1 MVKYIVKKVVIAVL
15 TVFVLATLTFFLVNL
30 LPGDPFL
37 NDKIPPAIQERQR
50 AYYGLD
56 KPPLEQYLTYMSNLL
71 HGNLGTSLKQVGREV
86 TTIIK
91 DSFPV
96 SAKLGIAAF
105 IVAESIGILFG
116 VLCAQFRGRWPDYV
130 LMVVAVLGIALPT
143 MVLGPLLRYLLA
155 VKLRILPV
163 SGWGT
168 LRQAIMPVL
177 VLSVTS
183 IASSTRSMRASMLAV
198 TTQDY
203 IKTARAKGLSP
214 IKVVLRHQLKNS
226 LVPILT
232 NMGVWL
238 ASIMMGSFVVE
249 SIFLIPGLG
258 KYFVD
263 CVTTLDYPLVMGLTI
278 FYGTFLVTANLIID
292 VLYGIVDPRIRV
304 K

>member
-1 MVKYIVKKVVIAVL
+1 MLKYVLKKVGIAIL
-15 TVFVLATLTFFLVNL
+15 TVFVLATITFFLVKL

-37 NDKIPPAIQERQR
+37 NDKVPQKVQDLQR

-56 KPPLEQYLTYMSNLL
+56 KPVVEQYFVYMNNLL
-71 HGNLGTSLKQVGREV
+71 HGELGTSLKQVGRNV
-86 TTIIK
+86 KDIIK

-96 SAKLGIAAF
+96 SASLGLSSF
-105 IVAESIGILFG
+105 LLSQLIGILFG
-116 VLCAQFRGRWPDYV
+116 ILCAQFKDKLPDYI
-130 LMVVAVLGIALPT
+130 LMIVAILGIALPS
-143 MVLGPLLRYLLA
+143 MVLGPILRHYFG
-155 VKLRILPV
+155 VKLMWLPVAGWGSFKQTILPV
-163 SGWGT
+163 IVLAMSGVAG
-168 LRQAIMPVL
+168 
-177 VLSVTS
+177 
-183 IASSTRSMRASMLAV
+183 STRSMRASMLAV

-226 LVPILT
+226 LVPIISNL
-232 NMGVWL
+232 GVAL
-238 ASIMMGSFVVE
+238 ASVMMGSFVVE

-278 FYGTFLVTANLIID
+278 FYGTFLVVANLLID
-292 VLYGIVDPRIRV
+292 ILYGLLDPRIRV

>member
-1 MVKYIVKKVVIAVL
+1 MVKYIAKKVLIAVL
-15 TVFVLATLTFFLVNL
+15 TVFVLATLTFFLVKL

-37 NDKIPPAIQERQR
+37 NDKIPVAVQERQR

-56 KPPLEQYLTYMSNLL
+56 KPILQQYLTYMSNLL
-71 HGNLGTSLKQVGREV
+71 HGDLGTSLKQVGRGV

-91 DSFPV
+91 ETFPI
-96 SAKLGIAAF
+96 SASLGIAAF
-105 IVAESIGILFG
+105 VVAELIGILFG
-116 VLCAQFRGRWPDYV
+116 ILCAQFRGRWPDYV
-130 LMVVAVLGIALPT
+130 LMIVAVLGIALPS

-168 LRQAIMPVL
+168 LRQSIMPVL
-177 VLSVTS
+177 VLSISS

-203 IKTARAKGLSP
+203 VKTARSKGLSP

-249 SIFLIPGLG
+249 SIFRIPGLG

>member
-1 MVKYIVKKVVIAVL
+1 MLKYVFKKVGIAIL
-15 TVFVLATLTFFLVNL
+15 TVFVLATITFFLVKL

-37 NDKIPPAIQERQR
+37 NDKVPQKVQDLQR

-56 KPPLEQYLTYMSNLL
+56 KPVVEQYFVYMNNLL
-71 HGNLGTSLKQVGREV
+71 HGELGTSLKQVGRNVED
-86 TTIIK
+86 IIK

-96 SAKLGIAAF
+96 SASLGLSSF
-105 IVAESIGILFG
+105 LLSQLIGILFG
-116 VLCAQFRGRWPDYV
+116 ILCAQFKDKLPDYI
-130 LMVVAVLGIALPT
+130 LMIIAILGIALPS
-143 MVLGPLLRYLLA
+143 MVLGPILRHYFG
-155 VKLRILPV
+155 VKLMWLPVAGWGSFKQTILPV
-163 SGWGT
+163 IVLAMSGVAG
-168 LRQAIMPVL
+168 
-177 VLSVTS
+177 
-183 IASSTRSMRASMLAV
+183 STRSMRASMLAV

-226 LVPILT
+226 LVPIIS
-232 NMGVWL
+232 NFGVAL
-238 ASIMMGSFVVE
+238 ASVMMGSFVVE

-278 FYGTFLVTANLIID
+278 FYGTFLVVANLLID
-292 VLYGIVDPRIRV
+292 ILYGLLDPRIRV

>member
-1 MVKYIVKKVVIAVL
+1 MLKYVLKKVGIAIL
-15 TVFVLATLTFFLVNL
+15 TVFVLATITFFLVKL

-37 NDKIPPAIQERQR
+37 NDKVPQKVQDLQR

-56 KPPLEQYLTYMSNLL
+56 KPVVEQYFVYMNNLL
-71 HGNLGTSLKQVGREV
+71 HGDLGTSLKKVGRSV
-86 TTIIK
+86 GDIIR

-96 SAKLGIAAF
+96 SASLGLTSF
-105 IVAESIGILFG
+105 LLSQMIGILFG
-116 VLCAQFRGRWPDYV
+116 ILCAQFKDKLPDYI
-130 LMVVAVLGIALPT
+130 LMIVAILGIALPS
-143 MVLGPLLRYLLA
+143 MVLGPILRHYFG
-155 VKLRILPV
+155 VKLMWLPVAGWGSFKQTILPV
-163 SGWGT
+163 IVLAMSGVAG
-168 LRQAIMPVL
+168 
-177 VLSVTS
+177 
-183 IASSTRSMRASMLAV
+183 STRSMRASMLAV

-226 LVPILT
+226 LVPIISNL
-232 NMGVWL
+232 GVAL
-238 ASIMMGSFVVE
+238 ASVMMGSFVVE

-278 FYGTFLVTANLIID
+278 FYGTFLVTANLLID
-292 VLYGIVDPRIRV
+292 ILYGLLDPRIRV

>member
-1 MVKYIVKKVVIAVL
+1 MLKYVLKKVGIAIL
-15 TVFVLATLTFFLVNL
+15 TVFVLATITFFLVKL

-37 NDKIPPAIQERQR
+37 NDKVPQKVQDLQR

-56 KPPLEQYLTYMSNLL
+56 KPVVEQYFVYMNNLL
-71 HGNLGTSLKQVGREV
+71 HGELGTSLKQVGRNVED
-86 TTIIK
+86 IIK

-96 SAKLGIAAF
+96 SASLGLSSF
-105 IVAESIGILFG
+105 LLSQLIGILFG
-116 VLCAQFRGRWPDYV
+116 ILCAQFKDKLPDYI
-130 LMVVAVLGIALPT
+130 LMIIAILGIALPS
-143 MVLGPLLRYLLA
+143 MVLGPILRHYFG
-155 VKLRILPV
+155 VKLMWLPVAGWGSFKQTILPV
-163 SGWGT
+163 IVLAMSGVAG
-168 LRQAIMPVL
+168 
-177 VLSVTS
+177 
-183 IASSTRSMRASMLAV
+183 STRSMRASMLAV

-226 LVPILT
+226 LVPIIS
-232 NMGVWL
+232 NFGVAL
-238 ASIMMGSFVVE
+238 ASVMMGSFVVE

-278 FYGTFLVTANLIID
+278 FYGTFLVVANLLID
-292 VLYGIVDPRIRV
+292 ILYGLLDPRIRV

>member
-1 MVKYIVKKVVIAVL
+1 MLKYVLKKVGIAIL
-15 TVFVLATLTFFLVNL
+15 TVFVLATITFFLVKL

-37 NDKIPPAIQERQR
+37 NDKVPQKVQDLQR

-56 KPPLEQYLTYMSNLL
+56 KPVVEQYFVYMNNLL
-71 HGNLGTSLKQVGREV
+71 HGELGTSLKQVGRNVED
-86 TTIIK
+86 IIK

-96 SAKLGIAAF
+96 SASLGLSSF
-105 IVAESIGILFG
+105 LLSQLIGILFG
-116 VLCAQFRGRWPDYV
+116 ILCAQFKDKLPDYI
-130 LMVVAVLGIALPT
+130 LMIIAILGIALPSL
-143 MVLGPLLRYLLA
+143 VLGPILRHYFG
-155 VKLRILPV
+155 VKLMWLPVAGWGSFKQTILPV
-163 SGWGT
+163 IVLAMSGVAG
-168 LRQAIMPVL
+168 
-177 VLSVTS
+177 
-183 IASSTRSMRASMLAV
+183 STRSMRASMLAV

-226 LVPILT
+226 LVPIIS
-232 NMGVWL
+232 NFGVAL
-238 ASIMMGSFVVE
+238 ASVMMGSFVVE

-278 FYGTFLVTANLIID
+278 FYGTFLVVANLLID
-292 VLYGIVDPRIRV
+292 ILYGLLDPRIRV

>member
-1 MVKYIVKKVVIAVL
+1 MLKYIAKKIGIAVL
-15 TVFVLATLTFFLVNL
+15 TVFVLATLTFFLVKL

-37 NDKIPPAIQERQR
+37 NDKVPQAVQEQQR

-56 KPPLEQYLTYMSNLL
+56 KPVWQQYLTYMNNLL
-71 HGNLGTSLKQVGREV
+71 HGNLGTSLKQTGRSVGG
-86 TTIIK
+86 IIAEA
-91 DSFPV
+91 FPV
-96 SAKLGIAAF
+96 SAKLGLAAF
-105 IVAESIGILFG
+105 VISELVGILFG
-116 VLCAQFRGRWPDYV
+116 ILCAQFKDRLPDYI
-130 LMVVAVLGIALPT
+130 LMIVAVLGVALPS
-143 MVLGPLLRYLLA
+143 MVLGPLLRYLFG
-155 VKLRILPV
+155 VKLMWLPV

-168 LRQAIMPVL
+168 VRQSVLPVMVLAIGG
-177 VLSVTS
+177 
-183 IASSTRSMRASMLAV
+183 IAGGTRSMRASMLAV

-214 IKVVLRHQLKNS
+214 VKVVLRHEFKNS

-232 NMGVWL
+232 NLGVGL

-249 SIFLIPGLG
+249 SLFLIPGLG

-278 FYGTFLVTANLIID
+278 FYGAFLVTANLIID
-292 VLYGIVDPRIRV
+292 ILYGLVDPRIRV